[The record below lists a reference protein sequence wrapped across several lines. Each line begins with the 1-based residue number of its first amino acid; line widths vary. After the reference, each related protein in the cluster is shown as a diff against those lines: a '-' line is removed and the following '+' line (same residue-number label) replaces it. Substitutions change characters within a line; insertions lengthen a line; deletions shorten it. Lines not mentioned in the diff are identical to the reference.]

1 MRLLLVVIALAF
13 GTGVAR
19 ADNGLL
25 SVGAGVSR
33 DNLKDLAA
41 INGSL
46 NSTDWKVWA
55 GLRPISLL
63 GVEADYL
70 KLGSRTLSQVG
81 ALPGC
86 IDSCPI
92 ATHLEYKAFAGYAVG
107 FVPIPIP
114 WVDIFGKAGLAR
126 WTVSGGTSL
135 SPPGGFFSLSDNG
148 TQFAWGVGGQLH
160 LGNVGAR
167 LEYENFN
174 IRNTN
179 GANIVSLSV
188 FLNFF

>member
-1 MRLLLVVIALAF
+1 MRQLLVVIALAF

-25 SVGAGVSR
+25 SVGVGVSR

-46 NSTDWKVWA
+46 NSTNWKVWA

-63 GVEADYL
+63 GIEADYL
-70 KLGSRTLSQVG
+70 RLGSETSSFMFVDG
-81 ALPGC
+81 T
-86 IDSCPI
+86 ST
-92 ATHLEYKAFAGYAVG
+92 THLEYKAVAAYGIG
-107 FVPIPIP
+107 FLPIPVP
-114 WVDIFGKAGLAR
+114 SLDVFGKVGLVR
-126 WTVSGGTSL
+126 WTSSGGSTVVIGTG
-135 SPPGGFFSLSDNG
+135 PGSFSSLSDNG
-148 TQFAWGVGGQLH
+148 SQFAWGVGGQLH
-160 LGNVGAR
+160 LGNLGAR
-167 LEYENFN
+167 LEYENFDV
-174 IRNTN
+174 RNTN

>member
-1 MRLLLVVIALAF
+1 MRQLLVVIALAF
-13 GTGVAR
+13 GMGVAR

-33 DNLKDLAA
+33 DNIKDIATVL
-41 INGSL
+41 GSL

-63 GVEADYL
+63 GIEADYL
-70 KLGSRTLSQVG
+70 KLGSGTGSFMFVDG
-81 ALPGC
+81 T
-86 IDSCPI
+86 IT
-92 ATHLEYKAFAGYAVG
+92 THLEYKAIAAYGVG
-107 FVPIPIP
+107 FLPIPVP
-114 WVDIFGKAGLAR
+114 SLDVFGKVGLAR
-126 WTVSGGTSL
+126 WTSSGGSTVVIG
-135 SPPGGFFSLSDNG
+135 PGPGSFSSLSDNG
-148 TQFAWGVGGQLH
+148 SQFAWGVGGQLH
-160 LGNVGAR
+160 LGKLGAR

-188 FLNFF
+188 FLNLF